1 MFASNNLRKPALG
14 RRVLSQIGWPR
25 IKAVLDTIMERWI
38 AEHGRVPKLSLT
50 HDGFIGWAD
59 KAELLG
65 SEVFGAPLIGREF
78 IGNGKAEETRLIRIL
93 RGNIGG
99 FRRMPSRGPYATDA
113 EIAEI
118 AAWIDAGMP
127 D

>member
-1 MFASNNLRKPALG
+1 
-14 RRVLSQIGWPR
+14 
-25 IKAVLDTIMERWI
+25 MERWT

-50 HDGFIGWAD
+50 HDGSIGWAD

-65 SEVFGAPLIGREF
+65 NEVFGAPLIGREF

-118 AAWIDAGMP
+118 AAWIDAGTP